1 MATSV
6 FGGKL
11 LGGGGGDGKEPC
23 AYKFVK
29 SSIFVLTGSQQFD
42 FVEFLSERAPFFL

>member
-11 LGGGGGDGKEPC
+11 LGAGGGDGKEPC
-23 AYKFVK
+23 AYKFVN
-29 SSIFVLTGSQQFD
+29 SGIFVLNGSQ
-42 FVEFLSERAPFFL
+42 STI